1 MEKMK
6 PQTTGSLARR
16 ILEYVGISRAYVRS
30 MGVQEEDSVRI
41 DLPLDYS
48 DLKPVEA
55 ALLEAESQRAK
66 AIAQIRRHQIV

>member
-16 ILEYVGISRAYVRS
+16 ILEYIGISRAYVRS
-30 MGVQEEDSVRI
+30 IGVQEEDSVRI

>member
-30 MGVQEEDSVRI
+30 IGVQEEDSVRI